1 MESFIFSISALI
13 FHYSGN
19 GKKNSFLGVFF
30 GFFYPNSWNL
40 ICKPIDGIVLTALQ
54 NPAMGAQLLCKG
66 PITLRSS
73 EMLVHLWRQRCHQPR
88 CFSLPVVEVLVPVN
102 LYGCNMYLMI
112 RGLSCYNR
120 LLAGECDSRWLS
132 SNRAADWYE
141 SAHEYLLVQTL
152 LFFFSFLKK
161 NNLELCLLWLTSLQA
176 AES

>member
-1 MESFIFSISALI
+1 M
-13 FHYSGN
+13 
-19 GKKNSFLGVFF
+19 
-30 GFFYPNSWNL
+30 
-40 ICKPIDGIVLTALQ
+40 DGIVLTALQ

-132 SNRAADWYE
+132 SNRAAGWYE

-152 LFFFSFLKK
+152 LFFFLFFKK
-161 NNLELCLLWLTSLQA
+161 KQP
-176 AES
+176 

>member
-1 MESFIFSISALI
+1 MWNPLFLASVPSFSII
-13 FHYSGN
+13 VEM
-19 GKKNSFLGVFF
+19 GKKNSFLFF
-30 GFFYPNSWNL
+30 CFFFYPNSWNL

-132 SNRAADWYE
+132 SNRAAGWYE